1 MQRKK
6 ALFIDIIRTFSC
18 LARKASSPVACVPF
32 KNLTIATCNSWPNA
46 RHTIPSAEED
56 LPLPLPVKQAEQ
68 YLKDK
73 AINLVVLDELTY
85 MINYKY
91 LDEQV
96 ILNTLNA
103 RPKNQ
108 HVVITGG

>member
-1 MQRKK
+1 MRGTSVKVIMDTQNQEFDKK
-6 ALFIDIIRTFSC
+6 MALET
-18 LARKASSPVACVPF
+18 
-32 KNLTIATCNSWPNA
+32 WQ
-46 RHTIPSAEED
+46 
-56 LPLPLPVKQAEQ
+56 QAEQ

-103 RPKNQ
+103 RYCYKSICC
-108 HVVITGG
+108 VVFKG

>member
-1 MQRKK
+1 MHDIPYQVRKK
-6 ALFIDIIRTFSC
+6 ICPCHYPSIR
-18 LARKASSPVACVPF
+18 
-32 KNLTIATCNSWPNA
+32 
-46 RHTIPSAEED
+46 
-56 LPLPLPVKQAEQ
+56 EQ

-108 HVVITGG
+108 HVVITGRAAFLRPLHK

>member
-1 MQRKK
+1 M
-6 ALFIDIIRTFSC
+6 ALET
-18 LARKASSPVACVPF
+18 
-32 KNLTIATCNSWPNA
+32 WQ
-46 RHTIPSAEED
+46 
-56 LPLPLPVKQAEQ
+56 QAEQ

-96 ILNTLNA
+96 ILNTLNICLLNA
-103 RPKNQ
+103 SINMRLFALHSVFVPISHFFEALAQ
-108 HVVITGG
+108 D